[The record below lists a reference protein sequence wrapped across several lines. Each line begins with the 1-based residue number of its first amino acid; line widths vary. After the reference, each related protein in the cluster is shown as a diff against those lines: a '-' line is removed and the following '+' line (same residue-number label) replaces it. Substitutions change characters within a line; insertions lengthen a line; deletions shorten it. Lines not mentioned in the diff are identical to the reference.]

1 MVPVMIKVIH
11 FLRDKVLS
19 SLGII
24 IIAAILV
31 ELITLVEYRRFR
43 MLTMD
48 ELETRTSIE
57 LRTKAEMIG
66 HTLASAEATMQEHLW
81 DIRRNLR
88 DADSMFAVT
97 GRLIASNPNVIGG
110 CIAFVPDHYPE
121 KGRYFEPYATK
132 DGDSIQI
139 EQIGSPNHD
148 YTANPAFQKVLEEME
163 PSWTDPYEYGTE
175 PVMSLTTYSYPL
187 KDEEGKIVA
196 VCGLDIDLSWLE
208 DTLNARQPF
217 PSSFSLMLT
226 QDGTPVAYPP
236 GFDEGRKVIPQ
247 VVGLIN
253 DSTAV
258 RYRYQ
263 PGSST
268 MIEFRDCD
276 NREEACV
283 YFASLQRSPHW
294 QIAQVSYTDDIYA
307 PLRRLRHR
315 QMILIIAGLLIMFH
329 IIRRFAVNEGKLRQ
343 ANVEQARI
351 GSELAVA
358 RNIQF
363 EMLPKEFPPFP
374 DRKDIDIYG
383 SVSPAREVGGD
394 LFDFFIRD
402 EKLYF
407 CIGDVSGKGVPSAMV
422 MSVMHS
428 LFRMISRHSDS
439 PGRIVKALNDELS
452 RGNETNM
459 FVTFFLGVL
468 DMSTGEM
475 QYCNAGHDQPFILT
489 DGVDGLPV
497 KANLP
502 LGAFSDTD
510 FEEQTCV
517 LEQGSVIF
525 LFTDGLTEA
534 KDADRHQFT
543 RGRAAG
549 VLKRSMKSRETDPQ
563 RLVETMGSAVRDFVN
578 GAEQSDDT
586 TMLAFR
592 YNGKESGEAFE
603 DSIILSNDVSEVE
616 RLGHFTKSVS
626 ARLSLDKKTS
636 SEVRLALEEVVVNII
651 KYAYPEG
658 QPGDLS
664 VKACSDGKELTFTVR
679 DYGMAFDPTAMDEA
693 DTTLEA
699 DERPMG
705 GLGILLAMKL
715 MDSVRYER
723 IGNENVLTLI
733 KSIT

>member
-1 MVPVMIKVIH
+1 M
-11 FLRDKVLS
+11 RDKVLS

-43 MLTMD
+43 RLTMD

-57 LRTKAEMIG
+57 LRTKTEMIG

-110 CIAFVPDHYPE
+110 CIAFLPDHYPE
-121 KGRYFEPYATK
+121 KGRYFETYASK
-132 DGDSIQI
+132 DLSSIRI
-139 EQIGSPNHD
+139 EQIGSPEHD
-148 YTANPAFQKVLEEME
+148 YTANPAFRKVLEEME
-163 PSWTDPYEYGTE
+163 PSWSDPYEYGTE

-187 KDEEGKIVA
+187 TDENGEIVA
-196 VCGLDIDLSWLE
+196 VCGLDIDLSWLG
-208 DTLNARQPF
+208 DTLNARQPY
-217 PSSFSLMLT
+217 PSSFCLMLT
-226 QDGTPVAYPP
+226 RDGTPVAYPS
-236 GFDEGRKVIPQ
+236 GFNEGRNVVPQ

-258 RYRYQ
+258 RHRKRNE
-263 PGSST
+263 SST
-268 MIEFRDCD
+268 MIGFRDCD
-276 NREEACV
+276 NGEEACV

-294 QIAQVSYTDDIYA
+294 QIAQISYTDEIYA

-315 QMILIIAGLLIMFH
+315 QMLLIIAGLLILFH
-329 IIRRFAVNEGKLRQ
+329 IIRRFAVNEAKLRQ

-351 GSELAVA
+351 GGELAVA

-374 DRKDIDIYG
+374 DRKDIDIFG

-394 LFDFFIRD
+394 LFDFFIR
-402 EKLYF
+402 EGKLYF

-428 LFRMISRHSDS
+428 LFRMISGHSDS

-452 RGNETNM
+452 RDNETNM

-468 DMSTGEM
+468 NLSTGEM
-475 QYCNAGHDQPFILT
+475 QYCNAGHDQPFILS
-489 DGVDGLPV
+489 DGVSGLSA

-502 LGAFSDTD
+502 LGAFGDTG
-510 FEEQTCV
+510 FEEQTYV
-517 LEQGSVIF
+517 LEQGSAIF

-543 RGRAAG
+543 RGRVAG
-549 VLKRSMKSRETDPQ
+549 ILERSVKGNDTDPQ
-563 RLVETMGSAVRDFVN
+563 RLVETMQGEVRNFVN
-578 GAEQSDDT
+578 GAEQSDDL
-586 TMLAFR
+586 TMLVIR
-592 YNGKESGEAFE
+592 YNGKENGDAFE
-603 DSIILSNDVSEVE
+603 DSIIMLNDIGEIE
-616 RLGHFTKSVS
+616 RLGQFTKSVS
-626 ARLSLDKKTS
+626 GRLSLDRKTS
-636 SEVRLALEEVVVNII
+636 SEVRLALEEIVVNII

-658 QPGDLS
+658 QSGDLS
-664 VKACSDGKELTFTVR
+664 VNICSEDNKLIIKIKDSGIP
-679 DYGMAFDPTAMDEA
+679 FDPTAIAEA
-693 DTTLEA
+693 DTTLGA

-705 GLGILLAMKL
+705 GLGILLARKL
-715 MDSVRYER
+715 MDSVCYER